1 LIGEAVSMADRIIVL
16 SERPGTVKCVIDVNL
31 TLENKTPFN
40 SRSAPEFN
48 SYFNQI
54 WKELVHHATK

>member
-1 LIGEAVSMADRIIVL
+1 MADRIIVL